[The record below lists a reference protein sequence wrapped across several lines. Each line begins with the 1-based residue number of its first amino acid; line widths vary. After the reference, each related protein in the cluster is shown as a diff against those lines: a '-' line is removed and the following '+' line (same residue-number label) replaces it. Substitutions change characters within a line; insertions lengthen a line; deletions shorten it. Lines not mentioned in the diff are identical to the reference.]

1 MMKRILMLVILTLM
15 LSITAAAQ
23 EAKPSVTVHVDYI
36 PKLMADD
43 GTGPFADLIHEIGR
57 RAGLSIKIVV
67 LPPKRQRIAFEMKQ
81 VDIVFSMS
89 ESSFNAE
96 TQYLRSSSFFDKRY
110 FVFTR
115 KGSPCVKSMAD
126 LTKLSGAIGLTL
138 GYSYPQVLLSE
149 HRLAFDY
156 APTDELN
163 MVKLGLG
170 KISAFVVEE
179 VSGLAALKH
188 TKQETA
194 IQYDPQSPLFTED
207 VFFAFQK
214 NENLVPIRNAVSH
227 AIDDM
232 KTDGSLQRILGN
244 LHLPGKSSPQHGASP
259 ACQ

>member
-1 MMKRILMLVILTLM
+1 MMKRILMLVILALM
-15 LSITAAAQ
+15 LSIAAAQ

-43 GTGPFADLIHEIGR
+43 GTGPFADLIYEIGR

-67 LPPKRQRIAFEMKQ
+67 LPPKRQRIAFEMEQ

-115 KGSPCVKSMAD
+115 KGSPCVKSMAN
-126 LTKLSGAIGLTL
+126 LTKLSGPIGLTL

-163 MVKLGLG
+163 MSKLGLG
-170 KISAFVVEE
+170 RISAFVVEE

-214 NENLVPIRNAVSH
+214 KENLVPIRNAISH

-232 KTDGSLQRILGN
+232 KTDGSLQIILGN
-244 LHLPGKSSPQHGASP
+244 LLPPGKSSPQPGASP